1 VPDEPI
7 RHIYFPIDMVGSTI
21 QELSEG
27 SSVEIGLMGREGL
40 VGVHFWLGQRTT
52 PTRTLVQVPG
62 TAYSM
67 STESFRS
74 EVIEKNSPLNQLI
87 AAYIHAF
94 LMMTG
99 QTAACNR
106 LHEVETRLAR
116 WLSLVYDRT
125 SRTTFPMRQEFLAAM
140 LGVQRPSVSIAANAL
155 QRAGLIAYRR
165 GELSIQNPA
174 ALRLAAC
181 ECYTIT
187 EAQFDKMFGSDWR
200 THDSRS
206 DLRIAH

>member
-1 VPDEPI
+1 
-7 RHIYFPIDMVGSTI
+7 
-21 QELSEG
+21 
-27 SSVEIGLMGREGL
+27 
-40 VGVHFWLGQRTT
+40 
-52 PTRTLVQVPG
+52 
-62 TAYSM
+62 
-67 STESFRS
+67 
-74 EVIEKNSPLNQLI
+74 
-87 AAYIHAF
+87 
-94 LMMTG
+94 
-99 QTAACNR
+99 
-106 LHEVETRLAR
+106 
-116 WLSLVYDRT
+116 
-125 SRTTFPMRQEFLAAM
+125 MRQEFLAAM
-140 LGVQRPSVSIAANAL
+140 LWVQRPSVSIAANAL